1 MEWLEKIRSKF
12 ILSGLLLIAMGV
24 LVVWK
29 PGMVFNGIVYLVAA
43 YFAFM
48 GLLNL
53 YTVLREK
60 PRDASAYAS
69 GVLLLLVAL
78 GVIVL
83 AKTIVSIIPFFLG
96 LMVLLAGIRQLRQEL
111 ALNKVNQGRLSWLIF
126 GLLLCIAGVVLMFNP
141 FRSVLLLFQ
150 LFGGILIVYGISQLI
165 NSKDL

>member
-12 ILSGLLLIAMGV
+12 ILSGLLLIVIGGV
-24 LVVWK
+24 IVWQ
-29 PGMVFNGIVYLVAA
+29 PGLVFNGIVYLIAA

-53 YTVLREK
+53 YTVFREK
-60 PRDASAYAS
+60 PRDAGAYAS
-69 GVLLLLVAL
+69 GLLLLLVAL

-83 AKTIVSIIPFFLG
+83 AKTLVSIIPFFLG
-96 LMVLLAGIRQLRQEL
+96 LMVLLAGICQLRQEL

-150 LFGGILIVYGISQLI
+150 FFGGILVIYGVSQLI
-165 NSKDL
+165 NSKDF